1 LQFFATG
8 GLFLGIAYLVL
19 NGYIF
24 KQAII
29 GIKNLTGSNRLYLSA
44 VFSAWIAFHA
54 QSLISIDNIGIS
66 IWGWV
71 LGGAIIGLTVSSNV
85 LMNGSEEFPQRK
97 SYAID
102 LGRAV
107 TSGFTTLIA
116 VILVVTLYRGE
127 SNSYKAT
134 EVFNLQDPSSRTYFK
149 ELQLKVINTPL
160 NDPTN
165 KLIAASRL
173 LQSGFIDEGLQ
184 EVYKLYSGNPRNL
197 DTLNLLALTF
207 EQLNNTT
214 KAIEFREKIVPLDPW
229 NAENYL
235 ALGRLYKAQGD
246 LAKRNDML
254 AKILSFASTNP
265 IGSQAKK
272 ELES

>member
-1 LQFFATG
+1 
-8 GLFLGIAYLVL
+8 
-19 NGYIF
+19 
-24 KQAII
+24 
-29 GIKNLTGSNRLYLSA
+29 
-44 VFSAWIAFHA
+44 
-54 QSLISIDNIGIS
+54 
-66 IWGWV
+66 
-71 LGGAIIGLTVSSNV
+71 
-85 LMNGSEEFPQRK
+85 
-97 SYAID
+97 
-102 LGRAV
+102 
-107 TSGFTTLIA
+107 
-116 VILVVTLYRGE
+116 
-127 SNSYKAT
+127 
-134 EVFNLQDPSSRTYFK
+134 
-149 ELQLKVINTPL
+149 
-160 NDPTN
+160 
-165 KLIAASRL
+165 